1 MRDKTIG
8 VRLTLEE
15 YEAAQRIANEY
26 GYSMSG
32 FIRYLLQCVGSG
44 LKLLTVQDGE
54 GGGTRD
60 ELC

>member
-15 YEAAQRIANEY
+15 YKAAQRIANEY

-32 FIRYLLQCVGSG
+32 FIRYLL
-44 LKLLTVQDGE
+44 
-54 GGGTRD
+54 
-60 ELC
+60 